1 MGSKTHTTTEK
12 LWDELQNASQYNL
25 PDDYE
30 VDGQLSMFDNEYA
43 KYTPNEYLSE
53 EQKKMKSDDNY
64 KAILDNEAD
73 EEEKI
78 FPISEDMQEYIKI
91 LEKVNV
97 MCRSK
102 TSKKQNCFTDNT
114 RLHKIEDLTQH
125 TPFSKIYDGNLTNI
139 YGKKDLDDLPQD
151 LFIVSTHE
159 IGRAHV

>member
-64 KAILDNEAD
+64 KAVLDNESD
-73 EEEKI
+73 KEEKV

-97 MCRSK
+97 MLS
-102 TSKKQNCFTDNT
+102 
-114 RLHKIEDLTQH
+114 LIHI
-125 TPFSKIYDGNLTNI
+125 
-139 YGKKDLDDLPQD
+139 
-151 LFIVSTHE
+151 
-159 IGRAHV
+159 